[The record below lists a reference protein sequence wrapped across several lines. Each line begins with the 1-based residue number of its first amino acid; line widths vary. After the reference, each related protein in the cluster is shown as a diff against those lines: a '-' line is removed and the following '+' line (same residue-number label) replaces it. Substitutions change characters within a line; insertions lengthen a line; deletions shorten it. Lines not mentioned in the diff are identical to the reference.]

1 VECLLVALAAFDARD
16 LGLLQKGR
24 AKDVE
29 GYPEQALWLF
39 VFSTTTRW
47 PCVTEGGRGSLGEVV
62 GMLSGS
68 EGPGDLTGFQRGV
81 STWGFNGRPA

>member
-47 PCVTEGGRGSLGEVV
+47 PGVTKGGLGSWGEVV
-62 GMLSGS
+62 GDALGS
-68 EGPGDLTGFQRGV
+68 EGPGDLTGFQH
-81 STWGFNGRPA
+81 GFNVPAT